1 MLSAIC
7 VGGALG
13 SNTPRSSAP
22 GTESTTSMTCLG
34 TNAAHSLGQFRS
46 SGADGRPSASRMWLI
61 PCDSAPWNVKWIARL
76 PGRWKGFR
84 TFGISLPAARHSG
97 WAHEG
102 FGDET
107 VVQGAMST
115 AQRRPGRAGDA
126 AEAPVRVRTRGE
138 SLQWAFSNW
147 CRIISVVILF
157 VGFLGAVIYAS
168 AKLRFVE
175 DVLPRISG
183 ASSCQCVPPRTPTS
197 RTGASLPAISTRT
210 LPRPETHE
218 PPHPPPPPPTPPPTP
233 PHLFY

>member
-1 MLSAIC
+1 MIELR
-7 VGGALG
+7 
-13 SNTPRSSAP
+13 NR
-22 GTESTTSMTCLG
+22 
-34 TNAAHSLGQFRS
+34 
-46 SGADGRPSASRMWLI
+46 
-61 PCDSAPWNVKWIARL
+61 IARKPEGL
-76 PGRWKGFR
+76 PNV
-84 TFGISLPAARHSG
+84 GISLPAARHSG

-183 ASSCQCVPPRTPTS
+183 ASSCQCVRPRTPTS
-197 RTGASLPAISTRT
+197 RTGASLTAISQGT
-210 LPRPETHE
+210 LPPSPALLTRRPADV
-218 PPHPPPPPPTPPPTP
+218 
-233 PHLFY
+233 LAL